1 MDMNAYLSMFIDESN
16 DHLQS
21 LNENLLRLE
30 SEPEELSIV
39 QSIFRSAHTLKGMSA
54 TMGYEDLASLTH
66 EMENVLDLVRNSK
79 LQMDSF
85 IFDTL
90 FKGLDA
96 LEAMVQ
102 DIVGGGTGKADV
114 TTIISSLQIILKSD
128 YAADNVS
135 KAPAAAKVP
144 AASSSASGEMLL
156 DEFQSSIL
164 LQSIEGGHSVY
175 HVQIS
180 IRESCLLKAVRAYM
194 VFDLLERN
202 GEIIKSNPS
211 AQDIEQDKF
220 DFSFS
225 VFTICR
231 LTQDELRDQLTN
243 ISEIESAVVT
253 LLDAESVAVL
263 STSYAAAS
271 AEVMDT
277 PSTSIIKEEKA
288 PEVIHDK
295 GKSASAAPAAS
306 TASTTPAAQGQSANV
321 SRTIRVDIERLDT
334 LMNLFSELLIDRV
347 RLEQLSSEIKRTDL
361 TETVEHMTRVS
372 SDLQSIVLKLR
383 MVPVDSV
390 FNRFPRMIRDLAK
403 SLDKKID
410 LVITG
415 ADTELDRT
423 VIDEIGDPL
432 VHLLRN
438 SVDHGIETVDERIAA
453 GKPEVGTIN
462 LRAYHSGNHVF
473 IEVEEDG
480 RGIHHERVLK
490 TAIKNGVV
498 TEEQAKGLTDDEINM
513 LIFAAG
519 FSTADKISDISGR
532 GVGLDVVRTKISSLG
547 GNVTINSAYGK
558 GTKFSV
564 QLPLTLSIISAML
577 IKLGSEK
584 YAIPLTSIVET
595 GIIRKE
601 QILNVHGNQMV
612 EFRNTI
618 IPLVSLS
625 RVLDSPDFNENDEQE
640 TEIVVVRKGEKWAA
654 VMVDEFIGQSEI
666 VLKTLGKYL
675 TNVKAISG
683 ATILGDGY
691 VALIIDPNALIK

>member
-39 QSIFRSAHTLKGMSA
+39 QNIFRSAHTLKGMSA
-54 TMGYEDLASLTH
+54 TMGFEDLAALTH
-66 EMENVLDLVRNSK
+66 EMENVLDLVRNNK
-79 LQMDSF
+79 LKMDSF

-114 TTIISSLQIILKSD
+114 TAIVVSLQTILKSD
-128 YAADNVS
+128 YSANSATAAPTV
-135 KAPAAAKVP
+135 AANA
-144 AASSSASGEMLL
+144 AGGASSSSVSGAMLL

-164 LQSIEGGHSVY
+164 LQSIESGHNVY
-175 HVQIS
+175 HIQIA
-180 IRESCLLKAVRAYM
+180 IRDNCLLKAVRAYM
-194 VFDLLERN
+194 VFDLLERS
-202 GEIIKSNPS
+202 GEVVKSDPP

-220 DFSFS
+220 DFSFT
-225 VFTICR
+225 VFTISQ
-231 LTQDELRDQLTN
+231 LTQEDLQSQLLN
-243 ISEIESAVVT
+243 ISEIETATVT
-253 LLDAESVAVL
+253 LLDAESLAVL
-263 STSYAAAS
+263 SQSNAAAAVEVVDASPS
-271 AEVMDT
+271 APIVTEQPAQEAV
-277 PSTSIIKEEKA
+277 
-288 PEVIHDK
+288 
-295 GKSASAAPAAS
+295 GKRQAPAAQ
-306 TASTTPAAQGQSANV
+306 TAPVAPANV
-321 SRTIRVDIERLDT
+321 ARTIRVDIERLDT

-347 RLEQLSSEIKRTDL
+347 RLEQLSSEIKRNDL

-438 SVDHGIETVDERIAA
+438 SVDHGIETVEERIAA
-453 GKPEVGTIN
+453 GKPETGTIF
-462 LRAYHSGNHVF
+462 LRAFHSGNHVF

-498 TEEQAKGLTDDEINM
+498 TEEQAKLLSPDEINM

-532 GVGLDVVRTKISSLG
+532 GVGLDVVRSKITSLG
-547 GNVTINSAYGK
+547 GNVTIDSAFGR

-584 YAIPLTSIVET
+584 YAIPLSSIVET
-595 GIIRKE
+595 GIISKE
-601 QILNVHGNQMV
+601 NILHVHGNKMI

-625 RVLDSPDFNENDEQE
+625 KVLDSPDFDENQEQE

-654 VMVDEFIGQSEI
+654 IMVDEFIGQSEI
-666 VLKTLGKYL
+666 VLKSLGKYL
-675 TNVKAISG
+675 TNIEAISG

>member
-30 SEPEELSIV
+30 SDPEDLSIV

-79 LQMDSF
+79 LKMDSF

-114 TTIISSLQIILKSD
+114 TSLVASLQSIVKGD
-128 YAADNVS
+128 YKTSGASAAVS
-135 KAPAAAKVP
+135 PAATNGQQATGP
-144 AASSSASGEMLL
+144 ALL
-156 DEFQSSIL
+156 DEFQTSVIQ
-164 LQSIEGGHSVY
+164 QSIDSGHNVY
-175 HVQIS
+175 FIEVEV
-180 IRESCLLKAVRAYM
+180 REDCVLKAVRAYM
-194 VFDLLERN
+194 VFDLLGKN
-202 GEIIKSNPS
+202 GDIIKSEPPVT
-211 AQDIEQDKF
+211 DLEQDKF
-220 DFSFS
+220 DRSFT
-225 VFTICR
+225 VFTIST
-231 LTQDELRDQLTN
+231 LSQQELETQLSA
-243 ISEIESAVVT
+243 ISEIEKVSVA
-253 LLDAESVAVL
+253 LLDLESLAML
-263 STSYAAAS
+263 NNAAKEQSPAAAPVQVE
-271 AEVMDT
+271 AAA
-277 PSTSIIKEEKA
+277 KEEASKQVTTA
-288 PEVIHDK
+288 R
-295 GKSASAAPAAS
+295 SQAAAASAAPAA
-306 TASTTPAAQGQSANV
+306 V
-321 SRTIRVDIERLDT
+321 SKTIRVDIDRLDA

-347 RLEQLSSEIKRTDL
+347 RLEQLSSEIRRNDL

-372 SDLQSIVLKLR
+372 SDLQNIVLKLR

-438 SVDHGIETVDERIAA
+438 SVDHGIETVGERIAA
-453 GKPEVGTIN
+453 GKSETGTIN

-480 RGIHHERVLK
+480 RGVNQEKVLQ

-498 TEEQAKGLTDDEINM
+498 TEEQSKQLTSEDINM
-513 LIFAAG
+513 LIFAPG

-532 GVGLDVVRTKISSLG
+532 GVGLDVVKSKITSLG
-547 GNVTINSAYGK
+547 GNVTIDSVQGR
-558 GTKFSV
+558 GTKFAV

-595 GIIRKE
+595 GIIQKE
-601 QILNVHGNQMV
+601 QILNVHGNRMIH
-612 EFRNTI
+612 FRNAV

-625 RVLDSPDFNENDEQE
+625 KVLESPDFNEHNESE
-640 TEIVVVRKGEKWAA
+640 TEIVVIRKGDKWAA
-654 VMVDEFIGQSEI
+654 VTVDEFIGQSEI

-675 TNVKAISG
+675 TNIEAISG
-683 ATILGDGY
+683 ATILGDGQ